1 MRRKTFAVPLVVGLV
16 ITVAGACA
24 ATGADSA
31 STNSLTFV
39 SFGSAFQDNQ
49 KVAWQEPYTQSTG
62 VNFRNDGPSD
72 LAKLKTMVESGKT
85 TWDVLD
91 YSADA
96 TELYCGKYM
105 EKLDLSQIDTAKYPE
120 GTVGD
125 CGVPA
130 YFYGLHFMYDTTKY
144 GANPPTTIADF
155 FNTKKFPGQR
165 VLPPEVQVGMLE
177 LALLAD
183 GVAQD
188 QLYPL
193 DVDRALKKLDTIKS
207 ASTFAKTY
215 GAMQQAMVGKQ
226 ADMALVVTARA
237 YSSLQAGATFAP
249 VWDKTVLTWDDLV
262 IPKGSPN
269 KDEAMKFIAFTAKS
283 EQSAKFSEL
292 ASVLPANSD
301 AKPKFNEKQAQLDP
315 MTPEH
320 KAGNVVSN
328 VKWWSQ
334 NYDSVQKKY
343 TAWLAG

>member
-1 MRRKTFAVPLVVGLV
+1 MRRNTFAVPLVLGLV
-16 ITVAGACA
+16 IAAGTACA
-24 ATGADSA
+24 ASGTDTASA
-31 STNSLTFV
+31 NSLTFV
-39 SFGSAFQDNQ
+39 SYGSAFQDNQ
-49 KVAWQEPYTQSTG
+49 KVAWQQPYTQATK
-62 VNFRNDGPSD
+62 VEFRNDGPTD
-72 LAKLKTMVESGKT
+72 IAKLKTMVESGRT

-91 YSADA
+91 TSADTA
-96 TELYCGKYM
+96 ELYCGKYL
-105 EKLDLSQIDTAKYPE
+105 EKIDLSQIDTTKYPE
-120 GTVGD
+120 GTVSD

-130 YFYGLHFMYDTTKY
+130 YFYGLHFLYDTTKY

-155 FNTKKFPGQR
+155 FDTKKFPGQR

-207 ASTFAKTY
+207 VSTFAKTY

-237 YSSLQAGATFAP
+237 YSSLEAGATFAP

-262 IPKGSPN
+262 IPKGTQN
-269 KDEAMKFIAFTAKS
+269 KDQSMKFIAFTTKA

-292 ASVLPANSD
+292 ATVIPANPD
-301 AKPKFNEKQAQLDP
+301 AKPKFNEKQSRLNP

-320 KAGNVVSN
+320 EAGNVVSD
-328 VKWWSQ
+328 VKWWSA
-334 NYDSVQKKY
+334 NFDAVQKKY
-343 TAWLAG
+343 TSWLAG